1 MAKDAI
7 RVFQYCRMAEK
18 KVVPRRVD
26 SKLVKWVISR
36 RERISPEDGS

>member
-7 RVFQYCRMAEK
+7 RGFQYCRVAEK
-18 KVVPRRVD
+18 KVVLRRVD
-26 SKLVKWVISR
+26 SKLVELVISR